1 MTPPKRSRPASSNA
15 VSRTPLNAKWFQILL
30 ALADADRH
38 GLEIVREV
46 ERSTEGA
53 MRLWPGAL
61 YGALE
66 ELAANG
72 WIREVEPP
80 ADAQRGGNPRY
91 YRITAS
97 GRQVLAAEVA
107 RLERLLH
114 EARTKIASPPSR

>member
-1 MTPPKRSRPASSNA
+1 MNPPKRSRP
-15 VSRTPLNAKWFQILL
+15 RTTAARARLNPKRFQILL

-66 ELAANG
+66 ELAATDF
-72 WIREVEPP
+72 IREVEPP
-80 ADAQRGGNPRY
+80 ADAQRDGNPRY

-97 GRQVLAAEVA
+97 GREVLTAEVA

-114 EARTKIASPPSR
+114 DARAKIASPPSR